1 MSSVIFDERF
11 YKIEG
16 EGIEL
21 QLIDTFEKKDGALPF
36 YWWNIVLKAENKAVG
51 KISFRIGYNEHVYF
65 NGNIGYEVEEA
76 YRGNHYALLACRL
89 VLQCAKF
96 YKMEKIYLTCDYD
109 NIASY
114 KTIERL
120 GATLVEETV
129 PPKDYIFYYDG
140 IAKHKIYELLI
151 Q

>member
-1 MSSVIFDERF
+1 MN
-11 YKIEG
+11 K
-16 EGIEL
+16 EL
-21 QLIDTFEKKDGALPF
+21 RIDFAVCD
-36 YWWNIVLKAENKAVG
+36 IV
-51 KISFRIGYNEHVYF
+51 FIGTKFMFQND
-65 NGNIGYEVEEA
+65 
-76 YRGNHYALLACRL
+76 NHYALLACRL

-114 KTIERL
+114 KIIENL
-120 GATLVEETV
+120 CGFGATLVEETV